1 MNKKIKI
8 SLIILL
14 IAFAIIFFMQKVYKT
29 KKTGNNINKSTS
41 DLLEYILN
49 ISSYEATAKVTI
61 NSNKTSNEYV
71 IKQYYLKPI
80 YSKQI
85 IKEPQSIEN
94 LEILHNGK
102 DLSIKNTNLGLSKI
116 YQNYSI
122 DNRYNFKLEIDDRFD
137 TLSNVSYYELGT
149 EDILIDMYKNSVCI
163 GGVSNRESAFEVN
176 LDSYFE
182 GTIHGTVQTNASD
195 IRLKELV
202 DDDLIPLLKI
212 WDEMTVVLFKY
223 KDYNNKIQAGVIA
236 QEIIELFNKYEI
248 DWKKYGIVYQD
259 PYTGYYS
266 INYEFLNQLSI
277 LKVKLLQ
284 WKLLSIDQRL
294 EKLENK

>member
-1 MNKKIKI
+1 MPLRFAHFIRKLKSARTKGDKSRCVLVGAGLVPAQKEKILIFLICSIEHKLKGCSGRFYVCPKNTYIERSICLNKKIKI

-116 YQNYSI
+116 YQNYNYI
-122 DNRYNFKLEIDDRFD
+122 NENILWLNYFLDNCNENGYQIE
-137 TLSNVSYYELGT
+137 E
-149 EDILIDMYKNSVCI
+149 
-163 GGVSNRESAFEVN
+163 
-176 LDSYFE
+176 
-182 GTIHGTVQTNASD
+182 
-195 IRLKELV
+195 
-202 DDDLIPLLKI
+202 
-212 WDEMTVVLFKY
+212 
-223 KDYNNKIQAGVIA
+223 NNE
-236 QEIIELFNKYEI
+236 EIIIKNEVKKDKLKGNLYINKKDTY
-248 DWKKYGIVYQD
+248 
-259 PYTGYYS
+259 
-266 INYEFLNQLSI
+266 F
-277 LKVKLLQ
+277 
-284 WKLLSIDQRL
+284 
-294 EKLENK
+294 

>member
-29 KKTGNNINKSTS
+29 KKIGNNINKSTS

-116 YQNYSI
+116 YQNYNYI
-122 DNRYNFKLEIDDRFD
+122 NENILWLNYFLDNCNENGYQIEENNEEIIIKNEVKKDKLKGNLYI
-137 TLSNVSYYELGT
+137 NK
-149 EDILIDMYKNSVCI
+149 KN
-163 GGVSNRESAFEVN
+163 G
-176 LDSYFE
+176 LP
-182 GTIHGTVQTNASD
+182 Q
-195 IRLKELV
+195 
-202 DDDLIPLLKI
+202 
-212 WDEMTVVLFKY
+212 
-223 KDYNNKIQAGVIA
+223 KIQILDNSNNTKIYIEYK
-236 QEIIELFNKYEI
+236 EIK
-248 DWKKYGIVYQD
+248 
-259 PYTGYYS
+259 
-266 INYEFLNQLSI
+266 LNNI
-277 LKVKLLQ
+277 RENNIFALKTNDIKNEV
-284 WKLLSIDQRL
+284 
-294 EKLENK
+294 